1 MSSAA
6 NPQLEDRSEDSE
18 RPSLRAPRRGARAR
32 LAAAVLIA
40 ALALGGAAYA
50 ADRLLAGGGSSAA
63 GATNPYPTSLATVA
77 DRTLTSQVQVTGSL
91 GYASNYSI
99 VSQAQG
105 DITWLPS
112 AGQVISQG
120 QQLYQVNGQP
130 VVLLYGSVPAYRSPS
145 DGMSGADVKEL
156 NADLVALGYVSS
168 SKLNPS
174 SGYFGWWTRYGVEQ
188 LQAALGVAQ
197 TGTLQLGQA
206 VFLPTAAR
214 VTSVAQN
221 VTLGGPAQP
230 GATVLSASSTT
241 RIVTIALDS
250 ALQSDVKVGDK
261 VTIVLPHNVSTP
273 GVVSYVGSV
282 ATVPAGGTNN
292 TPSVTV
298 DVTPTDPAATGN
310 IDQAPVLVSITTA
323 SADNALVVPVTAL
336 LAQPA
341 GGYAVEVVRHG
352 VHRLVRV
359 TLGIFDDADGLV
371 QVTSSGLASG
381 DQVVVPG
388 L

>member
-1 MSSAA
+1 MSGAA

-18 RPSLRAPRRGARAR
+18 SPLLRAPRRGARAG
-32 LAAAVLIA
+32 LAAAVLVA
-40 ALALGGAAYA
+40 ALALGGSAYA
-50 ADRLLAGGGSSAA
+50 ADRLLAGHGSPAA
-63 GATNPYPTSLATVA
+63 AANPYPTSLATVA
-77 DRTLTSQVQVTGSL
+77 DRTLTSQIEVTGSL

-99 VSQAQG
+99 VNQAQG

-130 VVLLYGSVPAYRSPS
+130 VVLLYGSVPAYRSLS
-145 DGMSGADVKEL
+145 DGISGADVKEL
-156 NADLVALGYVSS
+156 NADLVALGYVSR
-168 SKLNPS
+168 SKLDPS
-174 SGYFGWWTRYGVEQ
+174 SDYFGWWTRNGVEQ
-188 LQAALGVAQ
+188 LQAALGLDQA
-197 TGTLQLGQA
+197 GTLQLGQA

-214 VTSVAQN
+214 ITSVPQN

-230 GATVLSASSTT
+230 GATMLSASSTT

-261 VTIVLPHNVSTP
+261 VTIVLPHNVATP

-282 ATVPAGGTNN
+282 ATVPSSGSNN

-310 IDQAPVLVSITTA
+310 IDRAPVLVSITTA

-341 GGYAVEVVRHG
+341 DGYAVEVVRHG
-352 VHRLVRV
+352 VHRLAPVR
-359 TLGIFDDADGLV
+359 LGIFDDADGLV
-371 QVTSSGLASG
+371 QVTSSGLAAG

>member
-1 MSSAA
+1 
-6 NPQLEDRSEDSE
+6 
-18 RPSLRAPRRGARAR
+18 
-32 LAAAVLIA
+32 
-40 ALALGGAAYA
+40 
-50 ADRLLAGGGSSAA
+50 
-63 GATNPYPTSLATVA
+63 
-77 DRTLTSQVQVTGSL
+77 L

-99 VSQAQG
+99 VNQAQG

-130 VVLLYGSVPAYRSPS
+130 VVLLYGSVPAYRSLS
-145 DGMSGADVKEL
+145 DGISGADVKEL
-156 NADLVALGYVSS
+156 NADLVALGYVSR
-168 SKLNPS
+168 SKLDPS
-174 SGYFGWWTRYGVEQ
+174 SGYFGWWTRNGVEQ
-188 LQAALGVAQ
+188 LQAALGLDQ
-197 TGTLQLGQA
+197 TGTLQPGQA

-214 VTSVAQN
+214 ITSVPQN

-230 GATVLSASSTT
+230 GATMLSASSTT

-282 ATVPAGGTNN
+282 ATVPSGGSNN

-310 IDQAPVLVSITTA
+310 IDRAPVLVSITTA
-323 SADNALVVPVTAL
+323 SADNALVVPTTAL

-341 GGYAVEVVRHG
+341 DGYAVEVVRHG
-352 VHRLVRV
+352 VHRLVPV

-371 QVTSSGLASG
+371 QVTSSGLAAG